1 MGFPLLD
8 DDRARADPKLCQ
20 RSDPSRA
27 FFNLTVYLFAGTTEV
42 LFFIL
47 RPASA
52 AHCSIWGT
60 YSVARG
66 SELQSQ
72 EDNPTDVSYERF
84 ELG

>member
-1 MGFPLLD
+1 MTIELGQIRSYANAAILLGHFSI
-8 DDRARADPKLCQ
+8 LQ
-20 RSDPSRA
+20 
-27 FFNLTVYLFAGTTEV
+27 YLFAGTTEV